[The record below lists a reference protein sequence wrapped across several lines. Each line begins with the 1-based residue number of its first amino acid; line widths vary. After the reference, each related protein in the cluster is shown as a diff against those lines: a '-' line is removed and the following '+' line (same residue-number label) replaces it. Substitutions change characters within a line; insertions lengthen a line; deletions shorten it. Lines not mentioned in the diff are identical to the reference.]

1 MINPYQLLY
10 YVILSLPLLIFS
22 VIFLLLLRDDRIHCY
37 IINRNHDVR
46 RKKVNPNKESFKE
59 RDSIYMIP
67 SDCVTLSS
75 TEKGLNP
82 QAELFY
88 VEDNPLPINFKPKKY
103 KDDEGKEIEYTPD
116 QMLMDKTW
124 IEKVF
129 KDAGKPSGFA
139 FDVISDYLRDP
150 RKLMML
156 VFVLII
162 VGAIM
167 TPRYAPELLEALP
180 R

>member
-1 MINPYQLLY
+1 MINPYQVLY
-10 YVILSLPLLIFS
+10 YVMLIAPVF
-22 VIFLLLLRDDRIHCY
+22 IFLLVFLVLMNDNRIHAY

-46 RKKVNPNKESFKE
+46 RKKVNPNMEYFRE

-82 QAELFY
+82 RSELFY
-88 VEDNPLPINFKPKKY
+88 VEDNPLPINFKPKTI
-103 KDDEGKEIEYTPD
+103 KDEEGNEIEYTPD
-116 QMLMDKTW
+116 QWLMDKTW

-129 KDAGKPSGFA
+129 KDAGKPSGIA
-139 FDVISDYLRDP
+139 FDIIVGYLSEP

-156 VFVLII
+156 VFVFII
-162 VGAIM
+162 IGAVLV
-167 TPRYAPELLEALP
+167 PRYAPELLEMIP